1 MNWWRYVLFLCGQIG
16 LMCLPRFFF
25 QSNIEFARQK
35 VAGEVDANGAAG
47 ILFDLA
53 IFNTILLVF
62 RILDGIIDPVVGA
75 MSDTFV
81 RRGRERRKI
90 LMYALLVPIAGLALV
105 FYPHAG
111 MASSVRW
118 PLVTVGIFVFFLGYT
133 VYGIPYWSLVAD
145 YGGDDARVRRLL
157 SNLLGAGILLAT
169 AIVAGA
175 GPTLIGKF
183 GYFAATLYIAIPA
196 TLLMLGP
203 YFAQPPGMK
212 PPSPHGK
219 EPTLKEIVVGTI
231 QHRRFLAVLIIFA
244 GSQMSFTVM
253 TGASQTL
260 AVEVLKGK
268 IEDATLLLAPF
279 LLTAIPAFV
288 GVPWLSR
295 KFGWEACV
303 VAASLLLGAV
313 YATTALLGGTAFGL
327 SPLHTAALL
336 FSLGGPMAAVLL
348 GLEGEA
354 VSACAREKGG
364 DATSIYFGSLNLV
377 VKGMNGVAVLITGL
391 LIAHEHY
398 RWCGPAAGILLAL
411 GCVGYFAVRP
421 RGGAPASPAPEP
433 SPSH

>member
-1 MNWWRYVLFLCGQIG
+1 MNWWRYLLFLCGQIG

-35 VAGEVDANGAAG
+35 TGALAPDG
-47 ILFDLA
+47 TADILFDLA
-53 IFNTILLVF
+53 ILNGIILAF
-62 RILDGIIDPVVGA
+62 RILDGLIDPVVGA
-75 MSDTFV
+75 MSDTWV

-90 LMYALLVPIAGLALV
+90 LLYALLVPLAGIAMVFFCHAGLA
-105 FYPHAG
+105 PA
-111 MASSVRW
+111 VRW
-118 PLVTVGIFVFFLGYT
+118 PLVTAGIFIFFLGYT
-133 VYGIPYWSLVAD
+133 VYGIPYWSLVGD
-145 YGGDDARVRRLL
+145 YGGEDANARRAL

-169 AIVAGA
+169 AIVAVA
-175 GPTLIGKF
+175 GPQLIEAK
-183 GYFAATLYIAIPA
+183 GYFAAAMWISVPC

-203 YFAQPPGMK
+203 YFAQPPGVK
-212 PPSPHGK
+212 SSASHGK

-253 TGASQTL
+253 TASATTL
-260 AVEVLKGK
+260 AVEVLHGQPS
-268 IEDATLLLAPF
+268 DATKLLTPF

-295 KFGWEACV
+295 RFGWEACV
-303 VAASLLLGAV
+303 VAASLLLGCV
-313 YATTALLGGTAFGL
+313 YAGTGLLGGSALGL
-327 SPLHTAALL
+327 TPVQTAALI

-377 VKGMNGVAVLITGL
+377 VKAMNGVAVFITGL
-391 LIAHEHY
+391 LVKQELFRA
-398 RWCGPAAGILLAL
+398 CGPAAGALLAL
-411 GCVGYFAVRP
+411 GCVGYFLVRP
-421 RGGAPASPAPEP
+421 RGQPPAAP
-433 SPSH
+433 SPSPAT